1 MLKKKGS
8 ILLSILCVIL
18 ILLTACSAE
27 EKGTVVTCDGYDI
40 TLGKTTVAELK
51 KAGFTNDYSH
61 VDGQKIESMASN
73 VFYAMKDDVSY
84 GFMYA
89 VNKSASPIEFEK
101 CVLREVTLSYDSS
114 EYPIGEVLVNGVNFE
129 GYTKE
134 EIKEAMGD
142 ATITSDDD
150 TYLVFESGDSYYY
163 FFFDNG
169 SETLTKLWVIIDLSH
184 N

>member
-18 ILLTACSAE
+18 ILLTACSAGG
-27 EKGTVVTCDGYDI
+27 KNAVVTCDGFDI

-51 KAGFTNDYSH
+51 KAGFTNDYSF

-73 VFYAMKDDVSY
+73 IFYAMKDDVSY

-89 VNKSASPIEFEK
+89 VNRNASPIEFEK
-101 CVLREVTLSYDSS
+101 CVLREVTLSYGDS
-114 EYPIGEVLVNGVNFE
+114 EFPIGEVLVNGVNFE
-129 GYTKE
+129 GCTKE
-134 EIKEAMGD
+134 EIKETMGD
-142 ATITSDDD
+142 ATIILDDD

-163 FFFDNG
+163 FSFDDG
-169 SETLTKLWVIIDLSH
+169 SETLTKLWVIIDFGQ